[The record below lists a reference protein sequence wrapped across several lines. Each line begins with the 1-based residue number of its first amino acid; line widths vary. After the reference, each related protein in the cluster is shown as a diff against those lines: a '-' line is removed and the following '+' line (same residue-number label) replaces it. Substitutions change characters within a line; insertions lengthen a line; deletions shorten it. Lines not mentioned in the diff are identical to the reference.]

1 MSAAPPKRRPGR
13 PKTVD
18 RDRAIELAM
27 DLWWRDGISGS
38 SLNEVC
44 RRVQLSKPALYR
56 EFGGQ
61 DGLMEA
67 ALAHYEEQVIAP
79 VLAATQIDLPFA
91 DLVELLVV
99 GMTQAAGPAGCL
111 FTELRLAQSRLGEA
125 TMQRL
130 RAMERHRRQVF
141 EDWYQRALDRGEVD
155 PSIPPALA
163 ARYIDTQTATAL
175 AQLGVGEPA
184 ELVAQQARLA
194 FRTLWSPS
202 S

>member
-1 MSAAPPKRRPGR
+1 
-13 PKTVD
+13 
-18 RDRAIELAM
+18 M